1 MISFEENTYA
11 IQEENNF
18 HVDLSVIFTWTD
30 PSISNVNES
39 HDILI
44 NHYRT
49 IVKL

>member
-1 MISFEENTYA
+1 MTSFEENISV

-18 HVDLSVIFTWTD
+18 HIDLFVIFTWAD